1 MRLFASIPSA
11 RINALSS
18 SSVSDFFQ
26 LEAVN
31 LSAAFQE
38 NRNKSEID
46 VRSWYELQMMT
57 FCLKTMFHFFFSL
70 VFSDKKM
77 RV

>member
-1 MRLFASIPSA
+1 MQTTSFLSHVNSCQLILNRSFSSSLMRLFASIPSA

-38 NRNKSEID
+38 NRNKS
-46 VRSWYELQMMT
+46 
-57 FCLKTMFHFFFSL
+57 
-70 VFSDKKM
+70 
-77 RV
+77 